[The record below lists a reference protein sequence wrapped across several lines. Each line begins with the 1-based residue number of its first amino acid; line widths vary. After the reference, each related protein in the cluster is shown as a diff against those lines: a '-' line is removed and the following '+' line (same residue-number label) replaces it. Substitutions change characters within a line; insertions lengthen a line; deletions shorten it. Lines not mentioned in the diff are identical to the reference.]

1 MELTTL
7 LTKMVEH
14 QASDLYISV
23 GAPPIIK
30 IEGNPMA
37 MGSETITPDVA
48 HQLVYSLLNDEQTK
62 TYEKDLELNLG
73 VNLENIGRFRLNVF
87 KQRGDA
93 ALVARY
99 VKSDIP
105 SIDQLGLPEVLREL
119 IMEERGLI
127 LVVGG
132 TGTGKS
138 TTLASMI
145 DYRNSSRAGHI
156 LTIEDPIEFVHHHK
170 KSLVNQREV
179 GLDTLSYENALK
191 NALREAPDAIVIGEI
206 RDVETMKHALAYAET
221 GHLCLATLHANN
233 ANQALERIINFFP
246 QSAHKQLLMDMSLHL
261 NAIISQRLASG
272 LDGRR
277 VAIVE
282 VMMNTP
288 YISELILKGNFDKIK
303 EAMAQTSGRIGQTFD
318 DALYKAFKA
327 GKIADQEA
335 LRLADSRNNL
345 SLKLKLEKSS
355 PSQRTALKKQ
365 VGYDKSALFANYQT
379 FKVTPIKVSKERRG
393 DMEQLLTTAFT
404 FAFKQKGYRLE
415 HASPDIDVQ
424 YALGLKSQESLSLT
438 PLDDQ
443 YDPFTS
449 APIDTEHEATLI
461 VNIVDTHTNKPVWRL
476 TAQTVLSGPLMSQ
489 DEANAGITEAILNFP
504 PT

>member
-1 MELTTL
+1 MELTKL
-7 LTKMVEH
+7 LSKMVEH
-14 QASDLYISV
+14 QASDLYVSV

-37 MGSETITPDVA
+37 LGNEVITPNLA
-48 HQLVYSLLNDEQTK
+48 YQLAYSLLSDEQTK
-62 TYEKDLELNLG
+62 SFEKDLELNIG

-87 KQRGDA
+87 KQRGEP

-105 SIDQLGLPEVLREL
+105 SIEQLGLPEVLREL
-119 IMEERGLI
+119 IMEEHGLV

-138 TTLASMI
+138 TSLASMI
-145 DYRNSSRAGHI
+145 DYRNTSRPGHI

-191 NALREAPDAIVIGEI
+191 NALREAPDAIMIGEI
-206 RDVETMKHALAYAET
+206 RDVDTMKHALAYAET

-233 ANQALERIINFFP
+233 ANQALERILNFFP
-246 QSAHKQLLMDMSLHL
+246 QAAHRQLLMDMSLHL
-261 NAIISQRLASG
+261 NAVVSQRLASG
-272 LDGRR
+272 LDGKR

-282 VMMNTP
+282 VMIKTP
-288 YISELILKGNFDKIK
+288 YIAELILKGNFDKIK
-303 EAMAQTSGRIGQTFD
+303 EAMTQTSGRIGQTFD
-318 DALYKAFKA
+318 DALYKAYKA

-345 SLKLKLEKSS
+345 SLKLKLEKGS
-355 PSQRTALKKQ
+355 PSQRTAMKKQ
-365 VGYDKSALFANYQT
+365 VGYDKNASFVNYQS
-379 FKVTPIKVSKERRG
+379 FKITPIKVSKERRG
-393 DMEQLLTTAFT
+393 DMEELLNTALT
-404 FAFKQKGYRLE
+404 FAFKQKGYELN
-415 HASPDIDVQ
+415 HAFPDIDVQ
-424 YALGLKSQESLSLT
+424 YVLGLKSKEGLTLT
-438 PLDDQ
+438 PLDDKH
-443 YDPFTS
+443 DPMTS
-449 APIDTEHEATLI
+449 APVDTEHEATLVI
-461 VNIVDTHTNKPVWRL
+461 NIVDTKTDKPLWRL
-476 TAQTVLSGPLMSQ
+476 TAQTLLSGPLMTQ
-489 DEANAGITEAILNFP
+489 DEANAGITDAMLDFP